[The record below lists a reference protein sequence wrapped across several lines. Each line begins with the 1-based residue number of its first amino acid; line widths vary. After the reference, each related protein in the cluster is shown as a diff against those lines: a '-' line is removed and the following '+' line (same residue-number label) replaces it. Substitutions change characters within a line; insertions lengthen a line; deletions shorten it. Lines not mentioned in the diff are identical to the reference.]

1 MNKSSAAS
9 AILWGITDM
18 SDSVQ
23 IDVISNKLVEDTE
36 VNYWSPGRSFAE
48 YLSERVPAYRPDH
61 SRMFSVTC
69 NGKPWSEAS
78 WSNPLDAGDHLVVTI
93 EPMGATVAM
102 LVLTAAS
109 AYYSYR
115 MSKNIPDNY
124 NQTSPTGSSIYNV
137 NAQANESKLMGIVP
151 ELIGRHKLM
160 PSYLVM
166 PRREWYNHE
175 QHLFLMLCITSGEC
189 DLSDGDVYIGGTSVL
204 SLGDDVDVEVFP
216 PGADVSGN
224 PAHRAEY
231 HAEEVSINGAGGI
244 DLAGPIYAE
253 EWSVEDGE
261 FYWQWQIQSSDTLG
275 LWCYVYSGGLLYQG
289 WYGAA
294 GWHDNYNDVHSGS
307 LIGQVVE
314 FYGNGST
321 TDGLY
326 RALSQWDDGST
337 VRFEKLND
345 DLTVDTSWSGFG
357 AIDSFFICRW
367 RLWGGDLSRK
377 HSGPF
382 SAVPANLATNQIR
395 LDFLYLGGLAEQT
408 GGAPDYHASTIE
420 VEWREQGS
428 TTWQK
433 ETYIFSDNTLDQRV
447 FTVAINVASAR
458 PEVRVSRLSGGKGVT
473 YRDDVRW
480 VALRSEMPTAT
491 SYPEWTTMAM
501 RIRASNNLSGTAE
514 RKVSVIPTR
523 KLPVLQIDDAGGYSW
538 SEPVAT
544 RQLSAAF
551 AHALRECGHG
561 DNAIPLDVLYELQQT
576 WTARGDH
583 FDGVMDSP
591 GKLWEALKRFMAVGY
606 SESTLDYGQVIPVR
620 DEPRTGGLGFQ
631 PSNILPGTLKRISQ
645 MTGPTQ
651 DEYDGVEV
659 EFFSN
664 QTWTSDTV
672 LCLIDD
678 DTGYRP
684 EKVRAFG
691 ITDRVKA
698 YQYGMRYRAIKKHR
712 RTIYQFATEMDG
724 LNARF
729 MGRVLIGWDMPNY
742 SQTGMLEDATRLSGD
757 AARWLLTLDLP
768 VTWSVGTHYIGLHKP
783 NGQLS
788 GPYIATPGDGEVE
801 IIIEG
806 DLDFTPD
813 FSGRLER
820 PRYQFGHS
828 DSRWTI
834 PALVLSAKPS
844 GTHRVLIT
852 AEVDDPRAY
861 QYDDVVLV

>member
-1 MNKSSAAS
+1 
-9 AILWGITDM
+9 
-18 SDSVQ
+18 
-23 IDVISNKLVEDTE
+23 
-36 VNYWSPGRSFAE
+36 
-48 YLSERVPAYRPDH
+48 
-61 SRMFSVTC
+61 
-69 NGKPWSEAS
+69 
-78 WSNPLDAGDHLVVTI
+78 
-93 EPMGATVAM
+93 
-102 LVLTAAS
+102 
-109 AYYSYR
+109 
-115 MSKNIPDNY
+115 
-124 NQTSPTGSSIYNV
+124 
-137 NAQANESKLMGIVP
+137 MGIVP

-175 QHLFLMLCITSGEC
+175 QYLFLMLCVTSGEC
-189 DLSDGDVYIGGTSVL
+189 DLPDDDVYIGGTSVL
-204 SLGDDVDVEVFP
+204 SLGADVNVEVFP

-231 HAEEVSINGAGGI
+231 HAEEVSVNGAGGI

-253 EWSVEDGE
+253 EWPAEEGE
-261 FYWQWQIQSSDTLG
+261 YYWTWEIQSDRTRLYAFRWLLSD
-275 LWCYVYSGGLLYQG
+275 GLLFDRDG
-289 WYGAA
+289 GYGTHWLD
-294 GWHDNYNDVHSGS
+294 GYRTVHSES
-307 LIGQVVE
+307 LVGAIVE
-314 FYGNGST
+314 FYGWST

-326 RALSQWDDGST
+326 RVVSYGNDQYDT
-337 VRFEKLND
+337 VKFQKLND
-345 DLTVDTSWSGFG
+345 DLTDDTSWTGFP
-357 AIDSFFICRW
+357 AAANDRFICRW
-367 RLWGGDLSRK
+367 RLWAYAGEDLSRK
-377 HSGPF
+377 YSGPL
-382 SAVPANLATNQIR
+382 SAVPARLTTNQIR
-395 LDFLYLGGLAEQT
+395 LNFLYSGGLAEQT
-408 GGAPDYHASTIE
+408 GGAPGYHASTLVI
-420 VEWREQGS
+420 EWREQGS
-428 TTWQK
+428 TAWNK
-433 ETYIFSDNTLDQRV
+433 ETHLFTDNTLDQRV
-447 FTVAINVASAR
+447 FTVTINVTGAR

-480 VALRSEMPTAT
+480 VALRSEMSTAT

-523 KLPVLQIDDAGGYSW
+523 KLPVLQSDGVGGYSW

-561 DNAIPLDVLYELQQT
+561 DSAIPLDVLHELQQT

-591 GKLWEALKRFMAVGY
+591 GKLWEALKRFLAVGY
-606 SESTLDYGQVIPVR
+606 SEPTLDYGQVIPVR

-631 PSNILPGTLKRISQ
+631 PSNILPGTLKRTSQ

-672 LCLIDD
+672 LCLIDTD
-678 DTGYRP
+678 AGHNP
-684 EKVRAFG
+684 EKIRAYG
-691 ITDRVKA
+691 VTDRTKA
-698 YQYGMRYRAIKKHR
+698 YQYGMRYRAIKKYR
-712 RTIYQFATEMDG
+712 RTIYRFATEMDG

-742 SQTGMLEDATRLSGD
+742 SQTGMLEDAARLSGD
-757 AARWLLTLDLP
+757 APRWRLSLDLP
-768 VTWSVGTHYIGLHKP
+768 VTWGDGTHYIGLHKP
-783 NGQLS
+783 TGQLS
-788 GPYIATPGDGEVE
+788 GPYIATPGDSEGEV
-801 IIIEG
+801 IIDG
-806 DLDFTPD
+806 DLDFSPD

-828 DSRWTI
+828 DDRWTI
-834 PALVLSAKPS
+834 PALVSSAKPS
-844 GTHRVLIT
+844 GTQRVSIT

-861 QYDDVVLV
+861 QYDDAVPSP